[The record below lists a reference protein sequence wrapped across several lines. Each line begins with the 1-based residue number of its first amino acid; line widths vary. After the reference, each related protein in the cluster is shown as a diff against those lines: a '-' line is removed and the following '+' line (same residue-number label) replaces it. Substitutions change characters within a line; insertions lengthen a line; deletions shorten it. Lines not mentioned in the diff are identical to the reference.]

1 MSLIKSADVPKHI
14 ADRLRS
20 RRLAARLAGSAP
32 KESILP
38 AKGAIAS
45 PAIAPALAPVE
56 PPTTGTSPP
65 SFHGR
70 RQSPSEFGHERLTTV
85 P

>member
-1 MSLIKSADVPKHI
+1 VFLLQTSHFLQVTASIGAQMSLIKSADVPKHI

-32 KESILP
+32 KQSILP

-45 PAIAPALAPVE
+45 PAIAPAIAAVE
-56 PPTTGTSPP
+56 PPTT
-65 SFHGR
+65 
-70 RQSPSEFGHERLTTV
+70 
-85 P
+85 